1 MLYLCNIAFFFVL
14 SYFFGYIVLFL
25 FYDISFKAIMN
36 SIPKNTEKIGYFII
50 AILSLFIFTS
60 CNQLDIEQDGRTL
73 EERKRDVRNA
83 EKDINIDSGLTLSD
97 ILGIEDESFGFQGS
111 ITFQVALDKVSF
123 MPLNSVDS
131 ASGIIITDWYNIDKD
146 NLRLKINIR
155 VLNDEIVDNS
165 IDVQIFKQGFDGQ
178 KWIDQGSDPEQASK
192 IKKSIL
198 DEARTLQATID
209 LS

>member
-1 MLYLCNIAFFFVL
+1 
-14 SYFFGYIVLFL
+14 
-25 FYDISFKAIMN
+25 MN
-36 SIPKNTEKIGYFII
+36 SIPKNTEKMRYFII

-60 CNQLDIEQDGRTL
+60 CNQLEVEQVGKTL
-73 EERKRDVRNA
+73 EERKRDIRN
-83 EKDINIDSGLTLSD
+83 EERDINIDSRLTLSD
-97 ILGIEDESFGFQGS
+97 LLGIEDESFGFKGS
-111 ITFQVALDKVSF
+111 VTFQVALDKVSF
-123 MPLNSVDS
+123 MPLSSVDT

-155 VLNDEIVDNS
+155 VLNNEIASNS
-165 IDVQIFKQGFDGQ
+165 IDVQIFKQSFDGQ
-178 KWIDQGSDPEQASK
+178 KWIDQGSDLEQASK

>member
-1 MLYLCNIAFFFVL
+1 M
-14 SYFFGYIVLFL
+14 
-25 FYDISFKAIMN
+25 
-36 SIPKNTEKIGYFII
+36 
-50 AILSLFIFTS
+50 ILRFFTS
-60 CNQLDIEQDGRTL
+60 TRNLIVSTVICILLFSSCSSLDIKQNKTDPLKEHRETDSKPILQIDEEGYAGRSL
-73 EERKRDVRNA
+73 KE
-83 EKDINIDSGLTLSD
+83 L
-97 ILGIEDESFGFQGS
+97 ILGESNAVVSVGDQ

-131 ASGIIITDWYNIDKD
+131 ASGVIITDWYNIDKD

-155 VLNDEIVDNS
+155 VLNNEFENNS
-165 IDVQIFKQGFDGQ
+165 IDVQIFKQNFDGQ

>member
-1 MLYLCNIAFFFVL
+1 MNHKAKNI
-14 SYFFGYIVLFL
+14 
-25 FYDISFKAIMN
+25 
-36 SIPKNTEKIGYFII
+36 EKMGFFII
-50 AILSLFIFTS
+50 AILSLFIFYS
-60 CNQLDIEQDGRTL
+60 CSQIEIEQVGKTL
-73 EERKRDVRNA
+73 EERKTEIRNQ
-83 EKDINIDSGLTLSD
+83 EKDINIEQGLTLSD
-97 ILGIEDESFGFQGS
+97 ILGIDEESYGFQGS

-131 ASGIIITDWYNIDKD
+131 ASGVIITDWYNIDKD

-155 VLNDEIVDNS
+155 VLNDEIANNS

>member
-1 MLYLCNIAFFFVL
+1 MLFYSQVYLFTFL
-14 SYFFGYIVLFL
+14 PIVLFL
-25 FYDISFKAIMN
+25 FYDISFEAIMD
-36 SIPKNTEKIGYFII
+36 SIPKNTEKMRYFII

-60 CNQLDIEQDGRTL
+60 CNQLEVEQVGKTL
-73 EERKRDVRNA
+73 EERKRDIRN
-83 EKDINIDSGLTLSD
+83 EERDINIDSRLTLSD
-97 ILGIEDESFGFQGS
+97 LLGIEDESFGFKGS
-111 ITFQVALDKVSF
+111 VTFQVALDKVSF
-123 MPLNSVDS
+123 MPLSSVDT

-155 VLNDEIVDNS
+155 VLNNEIASNS
-165 IDVQIFKQGFDGQ
+165 IDVQIFKQSFDGQ
-178 KWIDQGSDPEQASK
+178 KWIDQGSDLEQASK

>member
-1 MLYLCNIAFFFVL
+1 
-14 SYFFGYIVLFL
+14 
-25 FYDISFKAIMN
+25 MN
-36 SIPKNTEKIGYFII
+36 SIPKNTEKIRNFIV
-50 AILSLFIFTS
+50 AVLALFIFTS
-60 CNQLDIEQDGRTL
+60 CNQLEVEQVGKTL
-73 EERKRDVRNA
+73 EERKTEIRNQ
-83 EKDINIDSGLTLSD
+83 EKDINIEQGLTLSD
-97 ILGIEDESFGFQGS
+97 LLGIEKESYGFQGS
-111 ITFQVALDKVSF
+111 ITFQVALDKVNF

-155 VLNDEIVDNS
+155 VLNNEFANDS
-165 IDVQIFKQGFDGQ
+165 IDVQIFKQSFDGQ
-178 KWIDQGSDPEQASK
+178 KWLDQGNDPEQASK